1 MRRRI
6 FLLALVLGLAGIA
19 SPALGVVN
27 WVQRLDT
34 AQWDSLWTNLAATTG
49 GPRIAG
55 TATTPPSGVAGNKYA
70 RVVTVGTMNAQQLR
84 DTVVAALADPN
95 AFVAINEIASDTNA
109 TIAQAANLIGTG
121 YPNRWGA
128 FVTYGSG
135 ATGPRFDYYATAINA
150 VYANHGR
157 LMPEFYPRYT
167 KYWTCNNEENNPD
180 VACAN
185 DADRDNW
192 MNNTFFRGTG
202 KLSWLMQQKPAASQ
216 SKVNPIFGVGNTYLN
231 STNETS
237 NQRFLDRMFF
247 VFVTKS
253 QYRSL
258 ALYTNDGGIGS
269 YKWSGIDNVHGQ
281 GTISTRDNIF
291 AILWKRYAGNA
302 TTPGATTPNWSGA
315 MPAPVTGAFPPPAPG
330 WQDTVSLGSQIVG
343 SPTIVTWGA
352 GTMDAF
358 ARGTDNGLWQ
368 TQYRNGAWSGWIS
381 LGGQITSSPGAVAW
395 GPGRIDIFAKGTNND
410 LVHKYY
416 DGANWSG
423 WESLGGTINAAPT
436 VTTWGPGTL
445 DVFARG
451 SDNAL
456 WQLQYRNA
464 WAPWYSHGGVLNSAP
479 SAVAWAPGRIDI
491 FARGTGNDLIQ
502 KYYDGVNWSGWASFG
517 GGLASAPAVTTWGPG
532 TLDVFARGSDSLLWQ
547 IQYRNGW
554 SGWISHGR
562 QIDDAPGAVSWGSG
576 RIDIIMPIAGV
587 PWWYGYR

>member
-1 MRRRI
+1 MRRGLT
-6 FLLALVLGLAGIA
+6 LLALAFSLLASSG
-19 SPALGVVN
+19 PAFGVVN
-27 WVQRLDT
+27 WIQRLDT
-34 AQWDSLWTNLAATTG
+34 AQWDQLNSGLVATTS
-49 GPRIAG
+49 GPRLGG
-55 TATTPPSGVAGNKYA
+55 TATTPPTGVTTAKYA
-70 RVVTVGTMNAQQLR
+70 RIVNVGSLTAQQVR
-84 DTVVAALADPN
+84 DAVVAALADPN
-95 AFVAINEIASDTNA
+95 AFVAINEIASGTNT

-128 FVTYGSG
+128 FIEYGSG
-135 ATGPRFDYYATAINA
+135 ATGPTFQLYSTAINA

-157 LMPEFYPRYT
+157 LLPELYPRYT
-167 KYWTCNNEENNPD
+167 QYWNCNGTTP
-180 VACAN
+180 CAT
-185 DADRDNW
+185 DTDRDNW

-202 KLSWLMQQKPAASQ
+202 KLSWLMQQKPATSQ
-216 SKVNPIFGVGNTYLN
+216 SKVNPIFGVGNTFLN
-231 STNETS
+231 STNETG
-237 NQRFLDRMFF
+237 NQRFLDRMFY

-269 YKWSGIDNVHGQ
+269 YKWSGIDNVLGQ
-281 GTISTRDNIF
+281 GTVSTRDNIF

-302 TTPGATTPNWSGA
+302 TTAGALTPNWSGA
-315 MPAPVTGAFPPPAPG
+315 MPAPVSGAFPPAAPG
-330 WQDTVSLGSQIVG
+330 WQDTTNLTGSIVG
-343 SPTIVTWGA
+343 SPTIVTWGS

-358 ARGTDNGLWQ
+358 ARGSDNGLWQ
-368 TQYRNGAWSGWIS
+368 NQYRNGAWSGWIS
-381 LGGQITSSPGAVAW
+381 HGGQITSSPGAVAW
-395 GPGRIDIFAKGTNND
+395 GPGRIDIFSKGGNND

-445 DVFARG
+445 DVFVRG

-479 SAVAWAPGRIDI
+479 AAVAWAPGRIDI

-502 KYYDGVNWSGWASFG
+502 KYYDGTNWSGWASFG
-517 GGLASAPAVTTWGPG
+517 GSISSAPAVTTWGPG

-562 QIDDAPGAVSWGSG
+562 QIDDAPGAISWGSG
-576 RIDIIMPIAGV
+576 RIDMVLPIGGGA
-587 PWWYGYR
+587 WWYGYR